1 MICGA
6 FTNELTR
13 TISSQQ
19 EQRLTLMN
27 APRTDLGYEIK
38 YERGD
43 TLHPLVGLPSASWL
57 TRHPHHVTGG
67 GETAGVIGGRV
78 RQIGGRRVGQR
89 REEGQRQPE

>member
-38 YERGD
+38 YEAETRSIPWLACPLPPGSRATLTMLRG
-43 TLHPLVGLPSASWL
+43 
-57 TRHPHHVTGG
+57 
-67 GETAGVIGGRV
+67 EE
-78 RQIGGRRVGQR
+78 RQ
-89 REEGQRQPE
+89 RE